1 MQYVI
6 KVFNKFIKKS
16 NFGSKVGEE
25 MERST
30 ILGSFSVAGAAVEG
44 VGEGGG
50 MRCASATA
58 PAVSSNPLAS
68 CQSPPA
74 PRPNNTRPLSHRI
87 SCFHVSVLGEPI
99 LKQLKGTAHDFEKNS
114 GD

>member
-1 MQYVI
+1 MQYII

-25 MERST
+25 VERST

-58 PAVSSNPLAS
+58 PAVRSTHSRKLPVGS
-68 CQSPPA
+68 RPPPA
-74 PRPNNTRPLSHRI
+74 QHRE
-87 SCFHVSVLGEPI
+87 SLTELHVFSFG
-99 LKQLKGTAHDFEKNS
+99 
-114 GD
+114 